1 MTTPLTTIASQGNCC
16 AEHDGPHVHGCRI
29 GRVDDVT
36 HRGACLTDAAAAA
49 RWRAA
54 EERRLAA
61 LPVPRVAHIEVALV
75 DDYEAPS
82 DGPPVRYERPHA
94 LEIVE
99 ACAALTELE
108 QLGELPP
115 AAAGHVRVLLATVGR
130 LSSDGVARAFSKPGR
145 RHLRVAGG
153 EA

>member
-1 MTTPLTTIASQGNCC
+1 MTRSLTTVITESNCC
-16 AEHDGPHVHGCRI
+16 ADHDGPHVHGCRI

-49 RWRAA
+49 RWLEA

-61 LPVPRVAHIEVALV
+61 LPVPRAAYIEVALE

-99 ACAALTELE
+99 ACSALTELE
-108 QLGELPP
+108 RRGELPP

-130 LSSDGVARAFSKPGR
+130 LGADGVAQAFPPPR
-145 RHLRVAGG
+145 RHLSVAGG
-153 EA
+153 RA